1 MRSNRTLRVLTYM
14 FAVLFLLLSTL
25 PLQAQ
30 GPVVEERNVLA
41 HESFLASD
49 ALNGRGSA
57 TRDEWIAAVYIGSQL
72 RQFGIE
78 PAGDKD
84 ETGKTGYVQVVPLTV
99 QKFTASP
106 VLNAGSFT
114 FTHGKEMA
122 VLRTGSAKISG
133 PLQKL
138 ATGATV
144 QKNAVVYIHLTEN
157 SSAVSVR
164 QQLSAPMQAGA
175 AMVIVADSTQI
186 RQRFNAAAGQLPEL
200 PESIGSGDSNGI
212 LDPGIVILNDAA
224 TKQFDSLAD
233 GTAITLKGEVSKAV
247 QSYTYN
253 AMGVL
258 RGTDPKLSAEVI
270 LLTAHLDHLGQ
281 NPNLPGDNIYNGA
294 DDDASGVT
302 AVLEFARALGS
313 SIKPR
318 RTVFFICF
326 GSEEKGGFGAQ
337 YFLSH
342 PPMPL
347 ATIAANL
354 EFEMIGQ
361 ADAAVKPDELWL
373 TGWERSNLGPELA
386 KQGAKL
392 VADPHPDQQFFFR
405 SDNITL
411 ARRGVVA
418 QTVSS
423 FGLHKQYH
431 QPDDDLMHL
440 DVKHMTAAI
449 NSMIKPVLWLV
460 NSDFKPAWN
469 PNGKP

>member
-1 MRSNRTLRVLTYM
+1 MPSMNTSRVFTYG
-14 FAVLFLLLSTL
+14 FASLLLTLFML

-30 GPVVEERNVLA
+30 GPVEERNVLA

-49 ALNGRGSA
+49 ALNGRGSG
-57 TRDEWIAAVYIGSQL
+57 TRDEWIAATYIGSQL

-84 ETGKTGYVQVVPLTV
+84 ETGKTGFVQVVPLNV
-99 QKFTASP
+99 QKFAAPP
-106 VLNAGSFT
+106 VLSAGNFN
-114 FTHGKEMA
+114 FTHGKDMA
-122 VLRTGSAKISG
+122 VLRTGSATLSA

-138 ATGATV
+138 ATGGSV
-144 QKNAVVYIHLTEN
+144 QKGTAVYIHLTEDA
-157 SSAVSVR
+157 SAVPVR

-186 RQRFNAAAGQLPEL
+186 RQRFKAVASQLPEL
-200 PESIGSGDSNGI
+200 PTRIGAVE
-212 LDPGIVILNDAA
+212 PGGSAEPGVIFLNDEA
-224 TKQFDSLAD
+224 TKQLDSLAD
-233 GTAITLKGEVSKAV
+233 GTPITLKGEVSKAA

-258 RGTDPKLSAEVI
+258 RGADPKLSAEVI
-270 LLTAHLDHLGQ
+270 LLTAHLDHLGKNESMQ
-281 NPNLPGDNIYNGA
+281 GDNIYNGA

-302 AVLEFARALGS
+302 AVLELARALGS
-313 SIKPR
+313 SAKPK
-318 RTVFFICF
+318 RTVYFICF

-337 YFLSH
+337 YFLNH
-342 PPMPL
+342 PPVPL
-347 ATIAANL
+347 AAIAANL

-405 SDNITL
+405 SDNIAL

-440 DVKHMTAAI
+440 DIKHMTAAI
-449 NSMIKPVLWLV
+449 NSMVRPVLWLV
-460 NSDFKPAWN
+460 NSDFKPSWN